1 MCRPNKI
8 ITRTNISFFISYV
21 IIIKSNLKSNYHTT
35 NILNKT
41 MHNMQTYTYNL
52 HKQGKFEWK
61 CLQWRVRWMTWSVAL
76 YLDAWLYDYSKKLL
90 SPPQP
95 LVCAPNLQR
104 VFASLQMNSSSFW
117 LNTSAM
123 NLNLVSIPQS
133 TEHWADTMHNA
144 TELWLHRTKCI
155 RHCAN
160 TIRHK

>member
-8 ITRTNISFFISYV
+8 ITRKFHLSSLMLYV
-21 IIIKSNLKSNYHTT
+21 IIIKSNLKPNYLTT
-35 NILNKT
+35 NILHKT
-41 MHNMQTYTYNL
+41 ICTICKPT
-52 HKQGKFEWK
+52 QGKFEWK

-133 TEHWADTMHNA
+133 SEHWADTIHNA
-144 TELWLHRTKCI
+144 TELWLHQSKCI
-155 RHCAN
+155 RHAW
-160 TIRHK
+160 ILEYLSH